1 VEGVA
6 LAAGEETYEVDV
18 DGRTIRVVTRNADDE
33 IARLFDLR
41 GAHSWNDDSPL
52 SDDDVAAVVRRLFES
67 ADQRQE
73 TIEVVGVLP
82 SAASSFPGDRRI
94 SVSKIEPI
102 SFSLP
107 GAPNGLSFEMD
118 DQGDGHLYSL
128 GNVRV
133 PLGSEGM
140 WWIVN
145 QLIEALEDPARAAR
159 WPRILVLGTTLG
171 GPAVQAS
178 VETGDWGVGIVWRR
192 LDNGVVIDVVAV
204 NQLTYERVDGWL
216 SILRPLREKLV
227 AQRAHRQRL
236 RPART
241 AEKWARALERWSN

>member
-1 VEGVA
+1 VEGVT
-6 LAAGEETYEVDV
+6 LAAGEETYELDF
-18 DGRTIRVVTRNADDE
+18 DGRTIRIVTRNADDE

-41 GAHSWNDDSPL
+41 GASSWNDDTPL
-52 SDDDVAAVVRRLFES
+52 SDDEIAAVVRRLFES

-73 TIEVVGVLP
+73 PIEVVGVAP
-82 SAASSFPGDRRI
+82 GAASSFPGDSRI
-94 SVSKIEPI
+94 SVSRIEPT

-107 GAPNGLSFEMD
+107 GAPNGLAFEMD
-118 DQGDGHLYSL
+118 DRGDGHLFAL
-128 GNVRV
+128 GSVRV

-145 QLIEALEDPARAAR
+145 QLIDALEDPARAAR
-159 WPRILVLGTTLG
+159 WPRVLVLGTTLG

-192 LDNGVVIDVVAV
+192 LDNGVVIDVVAI
-204 NQLTYERVDGWL
+204 NELTYDRVDCWL
-216 SILRPLREKLV
+216 SILRPFRERLT
-227 AQRAHRQRL
+227 AARAHRQRL

-241 AEKWARALERWSN
+241 AEKWVRAMERWSN